1 MCHQQ
6 RMVIPVSLQS
16 MHFISHIGFGN
27 WCIPFLGFSSSGQI
41 IANVLT
47 SSTTIV
53 SASGPVIQ
61 TAPFWTHIAQT
72 WSATNGLRLYING
85 YSSVNV
91 SNATNYWASGVQ
103 NYLTLGT
110 ILSGTSCLAGSIQN
124 TGQYIGAIDEFYLY
138 SRELSASEVCQLASL

>member
-1 MCHQQ
+1 
-6 RMVIPVSLQS
+6 MVIPVSLQS

-41 IANVLT
+41 VANVLT

-53 SASGPVIQ
+53 
-61 TAPFWTHIAQT
+61 
-72 WSATNGLRLYING
+72 SATNGLRLYING

-110 ILSGTSCLAGSIQN
+110 VLSGTSCLAGSIQN